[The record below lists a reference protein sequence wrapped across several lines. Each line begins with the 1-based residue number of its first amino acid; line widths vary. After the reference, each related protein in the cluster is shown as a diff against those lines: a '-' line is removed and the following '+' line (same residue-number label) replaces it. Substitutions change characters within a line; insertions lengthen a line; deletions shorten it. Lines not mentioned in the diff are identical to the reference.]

1 MIVVGTAGCGK
12 STAIRHGTRGRL
24 QGTFSRCSYWDG
36 ELSHEGSTHPLRV
49 VEIDVP
55 SVLVEPLDWL
65 DNSTINGVLICYDTS
80 YKVSF
85 NPVEELLRYY
95 KDLKLPTNILACKND
110 TQPEVGVYEAHAIAR
125 QYSSEFALVTK
136 SNEDGLRKAFVRLY
150 ECIIKDEQDKGKH
163 RSQGSEYQDLV
174 SPSILYDHQ
183 SRKLLKTTPTISSV
197 GGNDQEETKT
207 SPKTGHQS
215 FLTSPVQSRSSR
227 ISYEKEYSAVTLRG
241 SISTVSGGLNTSQKA
256 GPDTTRAPD
265 AVKDGVEPSKP
276 KKEKEH
282 KEKESNPTRPGQ
294 WATLDDLLNKLLFL
308 AVSGDDPSYITHFL
322 LTYRRF
328 ACPRSVVLKMQS
340 RIREL
345 DEKSSGDPMFA
356 CFAQMRICHLLELW
370 IRDYPHDF
378 AVRGTASALS
388 ALIMSIIS
396 KTHLLHYGS
405 ELLPFL
411 EMLPTLIDHDAA
423 WAMKLDTAD
432 ENDDLYEDEE
442 AHLSGDDSVSP
453 SPVQEQPDPISAV
466 VSRERKSSFPL
477 PSRLAIGLKANI
489 GQSDMDVSEKQLVK
503 DLLKV
508 SQEIQALEPEEIAQ
522 EITRIEVKLFLD
534 IKPRHWLAYTFVSG
548 RKDGKDPISAFNA
561 VSNHLADWVVSLI
574 LCHKTP
580 RARVKQIEKLV
591 EIAQRLRAL
600 NNYSALRAFVAGINN
615 ATFAGDET
623 MEQFKAK
630 SPDQAKNLQSWDVL
644 LQHIRS
650 HRAYRLALRNS
661 KGACIPALE
670 VHMSDLI
677 KAHEGNGDFH
687 SSDHTKIH
695 WGKFNMMGKFISST
709 AQCQAQCR
717 TAADYNFT
725 ERTHIKE
732 LLLKPVMTLQ
742 MQKSRIAPIETEVDD
757 YRSAQPGGA
766 QPRDAAILRKLIF
779 W

>member
-1 MIVVGTAGCGK
+1 MSVDSFIHIGRDGDRSSVLSHPNQGNMGIAFDLPKNMTTSERDRALHERNRRPSIG
-12 STAIRHGTRGRL
+12 STGEGDGSVDSDFERSGPSERYRHTSLKNSSRPHIRGG
-24 QGTFSRCSYWDG
+24 SYWDG

-85 NPVEELLRYY
+85 NPVEELLRKFLTQSTHPDAETTLGYY

-534 IKPRHWLAYTFVSG
+534 IK
-548 RKDGKDPISAFNA
+548 
-561 VSNHLADWVVSLI
+561 
-574 LCHKTP
+574 TP

-661 KGACIPALE
+661 KGACIPALY
-670 VHMSDLI
+670 VI
-677 KAHEGNGDFH
+677 Y
-687 SSDHTKIH
+687 
-695 WGKFNMMGKFISST
+695 ISSV
-709 AQCQAQCR
+709 
-717 TAADYNFT
+717 
-725 ERTHIKE
+725 
-732 LLLKPVMTLQ
+732 LLFLEGVPQ
-742 MQKSRIAPIETEVDD
+742 
-757 YRSAQPGGA
+757 
-766 QPRDAAILRKLIF
+766 
-779 W
+779 